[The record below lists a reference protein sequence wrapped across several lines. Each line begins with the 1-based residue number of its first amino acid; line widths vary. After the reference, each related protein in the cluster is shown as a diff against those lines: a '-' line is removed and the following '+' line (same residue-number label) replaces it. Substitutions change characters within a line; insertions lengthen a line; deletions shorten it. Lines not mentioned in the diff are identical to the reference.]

1 MEYANAQLRKTH
13 LRNALVL
20 VSSILILKGLFHN
33 STTADADLKG
43 IEAIPPIAQWST
55 LVLDPHF

>member
-1 MEYANAQLRKTH
+1 MEYANAQLQKTN

>member
-1 MEYANAQLRKTH
+1 
-13 LRNALVL
+13 VL